1 MRVCRVKRKK
11 EKRTLKSDD
20 DLHQLPELGM
30 SFRVRKQIS
39 NVEIMSQGGVGGF
52 QSTRKD
58 AKTAREWRG
67 KVVRVFVSFG
77 SSEGK
82 RGRLSALLLLGI
94 SLSQFNLTL
103 GETPPERE
111 ATPQGAAMRM
121 EAIVF

>member
-1 MRVCRVKRKK
+1 VNARIE
-11 EKRTLKSDD
+11 EK
-20 DLHQLPELGM
+20 
-30 SFRVRKQIS
+30 
-39 NVEIMSQGGVGGF
+39 
-52 QSTRKD
+52 
-58 AKTAREWRG
+58 